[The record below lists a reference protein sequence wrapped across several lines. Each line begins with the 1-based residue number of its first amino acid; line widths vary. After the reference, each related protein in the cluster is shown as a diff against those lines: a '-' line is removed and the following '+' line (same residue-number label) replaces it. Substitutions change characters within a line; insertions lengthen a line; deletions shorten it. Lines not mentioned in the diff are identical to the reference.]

1 MKIPFGRP
9 LIDHKEIKL
18 VNDVKVTDTHSW
30 RKAQHLKRVFK
41 IYKLQ

>member
-18 VNDVKVTDTHSW
+18 VNEVLRSPILTHGE
-30 RKAQHLKRVFK
+30 KAM
-41 IYKLQ
+41 